1 MFGVVLSGPH
11 GGSVGA
17 CRRREEELSPRKSII
32 KTNKQWNVVV
42 HVVVFWGGG
51 GYNQIHVAIVDGRAS
66 TLTLRRL
73 VPVVAVA
80 LRFLP
85 DIVEIGKVGGYIFL
99 M

>member
-1 MFGVVLSGPH
+1 MEC
-11 GGSVGA
+11 GGSRGGF
-17 CRRREEELSPRKSII
+17 LG
-32 KTNKQWNVVV
+32 
-42 HVVVFWGGG
+42 GGG

-85 DIVEIGKVGGYIFL
+85 DIVEIGKVGG
-99 M
+99 